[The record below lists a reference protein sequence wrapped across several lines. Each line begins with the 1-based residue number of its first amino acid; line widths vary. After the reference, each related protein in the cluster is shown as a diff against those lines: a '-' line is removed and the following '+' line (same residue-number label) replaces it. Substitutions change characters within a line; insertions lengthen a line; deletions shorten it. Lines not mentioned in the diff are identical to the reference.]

1 MSKAKKDI
9 NQNFEMLKAQM
20 QAKRQKAE
28 KQSEDDSKIN
38 TEVIDIKDNAK
49 DEEFLKDENE
59 IAKKKEIKD
68 DIPITEETSPKSEVK
83 ATPKVEVEEV
93 KKTPK
98 VEIKEVEEIIEEPI
112 VEENETFEEQD
123 EEIIV
128 RKKRSSKAKPKK
140 KVVEVFEDDFEDDF
154 YEDDLVTTTSS
165 GAIKIKI
172 KKQEKPEAP
181 RRATYYL
188 KQETIRKIEKVS
200 KMSGIGKSKLVQL
213 LLDQALDNLEIEK

>member
-28 KQSEDDSKIN
+28 KQSEQEAKVNEKIN
-38 TEVIDIKDNAK
+38 TEVVDIKDNAN
-49 DEEFLKDENE
+49 D
-59 IAKKKEIKD
+59 KEIKND
-68 DIPITEETSPKSEVK
+68 KIQDFSIEKEMSIPSENIDISS
-83 ATPKVEVEEV
+83 
-93 KKTPK
+93 KTLDIQN
-98 VEIKEVEEIIEEPI
+98 EKEPLVNEEIINVSEKEYKEEDYKTI
-112 VEENETFEEQD
+112 EKKNKRLKKRKVDELTEEDEASYSESFEEED
-123 EEIIV
+123 DDEII
-128 RKKRSSKAKPKK
+128 
-140 KVVEVFEDDFEDDF
+140 
-154 YEDDLVTTTSS
+154 TSNKE

-172 KKQEKPEAP
+172 KKREKPEAP

-200 KMSGIGKSKLVQL
+200 KISGIGKSKLVQL